1 MNSEKDKLANIMP
14 QGYEGWRKEMEKLIE
29 RSKLTA
35 VMNVN
40 AEMLSLYWK
49 IGHDIMVKQDTQ
61 GWGAKSS
68 GDWQT
73 ICAEDFRM
81 TEVSRLRTSN

>member
-1 MNSEKDKLANIMP
+1 MP

-49 IGHDIMVKQDTQ
+49 IGHDIMGNRTRKVGVRSHQAIGRRFAPKI
-61 GWGAKSS
+61 S
-68 GDWQT
+68 G
-73 ICAEDFRM
+73 
-81 TEVSRLRTSN
+81 

>member
-49 IGHDIMVKQDTQ
+49 IGHDIHHGETGHARLGCESHQAIGGRFAPKI
-61 GWGAKSS
+61 S
-68 GDWQT
+68 G
-73 ICAEDFRM
+73 
-81 TEVSRLRTSN
+81 

>member
-49 IGHDIMVKQDTQ
+49 IGHDIRLSTLSV
-61 GWGAKSS
+61 S
-68 GDWQT
+68 GDS
-73 ICAEDFRM
+73 ARRF
-81 TEVSRLRTSN
+81 

>member
-1 MNSEKDKLANIMP
+1 MNSDKLANIMP

-49 IGHDIMVKQDTQ
+49 IGHDIMGNRTRKV
-61 GWGAKSS
+61 GVRKSS